1 MRKFLSLLVVSL
13 TLFAAPLARA
23 ADGEGTTTVR
33 AANQTLQS
41 LLKKGAAPGS
51 SEEKKLTEELNT
63 KLRGFLDIDE
73 LGKRALGE
81 NAKKFSAEEL
91 AEFTRLLREIVEGNY
106 LRALRSQLE
115 FEVNYLKETN
125 EGKTLRVATTV
136 KTKAGKDGPARTI
149 DIDYVLH
156 KDGGSLRVFD
166 LVTDGIG
173 LVENYKSQFNRII
186 AKEGAAGLLTRMRK
200 KTVKD

>member
-1 MRKFLSLLVVSL
+1 MRHLFYLLVFSL
-13 TLFAAPLARA
+13 TLFVAPLARA
-23 ADGEGTTTVR
+23 ADGEGTATVR

-41 LLKKGAAPGS
+41 LLKKGATPGS
-51 SEEKKLTEELNT
+51 AEEKKLTEELNT
-63 KLRGFLDIDE
+63 KLRGFLDVDE

-91 AEFTRLLREIVEGNY
+91 AEFTKLLREIVEANY

-115 FEVNYLKETN
+115 YEVSYLKESN
-125 EGKTLRVATTV
+125 EGKTLRVTTTV
-136 KTKAGKDGPARTI
+136 KTKGSKDGPARTI

-156 KDGGSLRVFD
+156 KDGASLRVFD

-173 LVENYKSQFNRII
+173 LVENYKSQFNRVI
-186 AKEGAAGLLTRMRK
+186 AKEGAAGLLGRMRK
-200 KTVKD
+200 KAVKE